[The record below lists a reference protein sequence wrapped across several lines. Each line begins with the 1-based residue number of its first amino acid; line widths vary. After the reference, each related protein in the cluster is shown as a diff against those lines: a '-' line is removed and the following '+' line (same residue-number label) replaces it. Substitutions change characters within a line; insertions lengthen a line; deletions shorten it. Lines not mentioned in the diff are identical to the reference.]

1 MCEKT
6 TPLFFNLTQPARK
19 LYYLYSYLWPLG
31 RFYLRCTG
39 QTQSDH
45 CFPPWKKKP
54 VLFFPTIWN
63 PQPGRVQCFSPCVF
77 LIIVIGR
84 QKCDL
89 LLPHV
94 CIPVLAGAAYYTAQW
109 LTPHI
114 VTGQWA
120 SETST
125 AIVLFVVSLS
135 FCHQWLISKLE
146 LLTRRRSA
154 LMNTKGAEPQ
164 ERHSGLLLCLVKWQ
178 KCYCDMFIQAS
189 EDRGKASVLPSRK
202 WSSEWTSQRSVM
214 FSVLMYKRFGS
225 RENLLKSTKTDA
237 EMTHKQIN
245 KINSSSH
252 FIFVEFSTL
261 CGSRV

>member
-1 MCEKT
+1 MKST
-6 TPLFFNLTQPARK
+6 ARQGSVFF
-19 LYYLYSYLWPLG
+19 S
-31 RFYLRCTG
+31 
-39 QTQSDH
+39 
-45 CFPPWKKKP
+45 
-54 VLFFPTIWN
+54 V
-63 PQPGRVQCFSPCVF
+63 RVPDYCD
-77 LIIVIGR
+77 R

-89 LLPHV
+89 LLPHL

-214 FSVLMYKRFGS
+214 FSVLMYKRFRRKS
-225 RENLLKSTKTDA
+225 RKSTKKHKNWCRNDTQA
-237 EMTHKQIN
+237 EKQN
-245 KINSSSH
+245 QQ
-252 FIFVEFSTL
+252 FVSL
-261 CGSRV
+261 HLRRV

>member
-1 MCEKT
+1 MAT
-6 TPLFFNLTQPARK
+6 RTFLSPL
-19 LYYLYSYLWPLG
+19 YWPDSVRPL
-31 RFYLRCTG
+31 LSTLEEEAC
-39 QTQSDH
+39 S
-45 CFPPWKKKP
+45 
-54 VLFFPTIWN
+54 FFPTIWN

-89 LLPHV
+89 LLPHL

-214 FSVLMYKRFGS
+214 FSVLMYKRFRRKS
-225 RENLLKSTKTDA
+225 RKSTKKHKNWCRNDTQA
-237 EMTHKQIN
+237 EKQN
-245 KINSSSH
+245 QQ
-252 FIFVEFSTL
+252 FVSL
-261 CGSRV
+261 HLRRV